1 MSTGKVILVTV
12 LAGLIGIGSAILGQK
27 WLGEGRMP
35 SLATELRGYSETR
48 LESLPGFRLPD
59 LTGQEI
65 ESSSWAG
72 KVLVLNYWATWC
84 PPCLREIPLFAEAQD
99 QYADAGLQVVGI
111 AIDRPED
118 VETFLEQHPV
128 NYPILI
134 GGTEAIELSRRL
146 GNRMQGL
153 PFTVIFDQR
162 GRRVDAQIGEVT
174 KASLA
179 ESLTAL
185 IPQASEAGTASK

>member
-35 SLATELRGYSETR
+35 SLATELKGYSETR

>member
-35 SLATELRGYSETR
+35 SLATELKGYSETR

-185 IPQASEAGTASK
+185 IPQESEAGTASK

>member
-1 MSTGKVILVTV
+1 MSTGKVVLVTV

-27 WLGEGRMP
+27 WLGEGKMP
-35 SLATELRGYSETR
+35 SLALDIKGHSDQR
-48 LESLPGFRLPD
+48 LESLPDFRLPD
-59 LTGQEI
+59 LAGQEI
-65 ESSSWAG
+65 DSSSWAG

-84 PPCLREIPLFAEAQD
+84 PPCLREIPLFAQAQE

-134 GGTEAIELSRRL
+134 GGTDAIELSRHL

-162 GRRVDAQIGEVT
+162 GRRVHAQIGEMT

-179 ESLTAL
+179 DPLTAL
-185 IPQASEAGTASK
+185 IPRVSEAGTAPN